1 MIGPYQ
7 AMSKDPKLASDS
19 ILITRPTNGFT
30 GLWASIKH
38 KQIYPGIVALMTI
51 LSEFMPI
58 LLTNVPYGLTQ
69 TLNTHQIAARAS
81 LAIMI
86 LMLLTLVGSFFI
98 KWPHMPVDP
107 RSIAG
112 AMYYVTESN
121 MLNQFHGLASVDK
134 KERER
139 RVKEI
144 GGRYWFGQI
153 VAKNGDTRTVV
164 DRDDG
169 MLGIDNYVAS
179 RNLHQQHEY
188 DQYEQYQ
195 PPQQTVP
202 PQHPQMQQTYQQQ
215 PYQQQPYQQ
224 QPYQQQ
230 THRRDSQQAYL
241 PVSPQDVDTS
251 YRGYIP

>member
-7 AMSKDPKLASDS
+7 RMSKGPQLPSDS

-38 KQIYPGIVALMTI
+38 KQIYPAIVALMTI

-58 LLTNVPYGLTQ
+58 LLTNVPFGLTQ
-69 TLNTHQIAARAS
+69 TLHTHQIAARAS
-81 LAIMI
+81 VVIMI

-121 MLNQFHGLASVDK
+121 MVNQFNGMASLNK
-134 KERER
+134 KERAKKVNEL
-139 RVKEI
+139 

-153 VAKNGDTRTVV
+153 VAKNGETRTVV

-169 MLGIDNYVAS
+169 MLGIDNYVIS
-179 RNLHQQHEY
+179 RQNRAHSEDFGQYDPYEQRPEMSPAHSMPPQMSPQMPQQMHQQAFY
-188 DQYEQYQ
+188 S
-195 PPQQTVP
+195 
-202 PQHPQMQQTYQQQ
+202 Q
-215 PYQQQPYQQ
+215 PYNQHNNQPY
-224 QPYQQQ
+224 
-230 THRRDSQQAYL
+230 S
-241 PVSPQDVDTS
+241 PVSPHETIDTA
-251 YRGYIP
+251 YHGYIP